1 MASLVIVQIKQ
12 ITSLIMR
19 RSFGPSKAKHCSLA
33 RRRPQTEAEK
43 PGRHRHKETG
53 LMINADG
60 KAETEEAR

>member
-1 MASLVIVQIKQ
+1 
-12 ITSLIMR
+12 MR

-43 PGRHRHKETG
+43 PGRHRKETG